1 MPESS
6 LWALIVSLVLLALGL
21 TYKNADLRHTLK
33 RIRDELSAARS
44 EISSL
49 NEKQQKQIQDIE
61 MNHQARIK
69 ELSDVISNLKDQS
82 KQHDNS
88 QPPPKLDG
96 PKIDILTMLYSR
108 KKLTSEEI
116 ARSLGLQLQTA
127 AYHLIELAKFGMV
140 NEQRFSEQIQATP
153 FDLPGLRRYYAWSI
167 MQPGRKYLLDNRIVS

>member
-1 MPESS
+1 MPTAS
-6 LWALIVSLVLLALGL
+6 LWTIFIALAMYAFGVSL
-21 TYKNADLRHTLK
+21 KNAEIRHTLK
-33 RIRDELSAARS
+33 RVRDELSAARS

-69 ELSDVISNLKDQS
+69 ELSDTISNLKDQS
-82 KQHDNS
+82 KKHNNS
-88 QPPPKLDG
+88 QPPTKLDG
-96 PKIDILTMLYSR
+96 PKVDILTMLYSR

-127 AYHLIELAKFGMV
+127 AYHLIELAKFGMI